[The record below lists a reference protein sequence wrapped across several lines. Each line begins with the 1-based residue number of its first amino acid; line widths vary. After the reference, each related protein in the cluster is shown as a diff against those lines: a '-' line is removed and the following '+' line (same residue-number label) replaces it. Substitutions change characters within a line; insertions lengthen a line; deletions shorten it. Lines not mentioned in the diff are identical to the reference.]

1 MRFLY
6 LLFYLFTV
14 SFCAT
19 AQSDT
24 KKNIARHSL
33 NEMREKLNVLTK
45 KDSVTYYNWLHAY
58 IKKGKASQNS
68 EHLFNAYKHFVFT
81 TDDPKV
87 MHLFTDSLN
96 QQALKINEPL
106 HLIDTYQIRSTVFYI
121 EKNYQQSLAYELKA
135 LQLIDQKKH
144 AYEYHK
150 SLYAIGQ
157 TYFYL
162 QQYEDALAY
171 FEKARKFFEGSSSY
185 KYQLG
190 FMNSIRYEALTHT
203 YLKNYSYSN
212 ELVDKG
218 FSQLP
223 KITPDEQNFEKAYI
237 NYVYALNL
245 YFLNDYQKSI
255 ATFKSALPEIITNED
270 YANESI
276 AYYYIGVNYWK
287 LGKKEDAI
295 AYFNKVDAFFQ
306 EKNYANLETKEAYT
320 YLMDYYKQQK
330 NEEKQLYYTNQ
341 LLKVTVFLQNEY
353 RFLSTA
359 LHKQLDIK
367 HLESEKARLEY
378 SLQTKSRLFTA
389 AIVGGSLLLIGFAVA
404 LLWNYLKKKEYSKR
418 YNELVAQ
425 RKNAKAEE
433 KTQLTEIAK
442 PTPVVADVPTNVP
455 EPSTVVDVNTQ
466 EDVRV
471 TEVPASIEALTATP
485 EISQPA
491 EKEIN
496 SNSKKNERSTVTGA
510 SNKVWE
516 NITQYLEVFE
526 ENQGFLDP
534 NINLNQLA
542 VLFETNRS
550 YLSSYIN
557 ASKEKTFNDYVNQL
571 RIDYLLAQFESN
583 PQWIH
588 YKISHI
594 AELLGF
600 PSSRSFSNAFIKCT
614 GISPS
619 FYIGQ
624 LKEEAQT

>member
-1 MRFLY
+1 
-6 LLFYLFTV
+6 
-14 SFCAT
+14 
-19 AQSDT
+19 
-24 KKNIARHSL
+24 
-33 NEMREKLNVLTK
+33 
-45 KDSVTYYNWLHAY
+45 
-58 IKKGKASQNS
+58 
-68 EHLFNAYKHFVFT
+68 
-81 TDDPKV
+81 
-87 MHLFTDSLN
+87 
-96 QQALKINEPL
+96 
-106 HLIDTYQIRSTVFYI
+106 
-121 EKNYQQSLAYELKA
+121 
-135 LQLIDQKKH
+135 
-144 AYEYHK
+144 
-150 SLYAIGQ
+150 
-157 TYFYL
+157 
-162 QQYEDALAY
+162 
-171 FEKARKFFEGSSSY
+171 
-185 KYQLG
+185 
-190 FMNSIRYEALTHT
+190 
-203 YLKNYSYSN
+203 
-212 ELVDKG
+212 
-218 FSQLP
+218 
-223 KITPDEQNFEKAYI
+223 
-237 NYVYALNL
+237 
-245 YFLNDYQKSI
+245 
-255 ATFKSALPEIITNED
+255 
-270 YANESI
+270 
-276 AYYYIGVNYWK
+276 
-287 LGKKEDAI
+287 
-295 AYFNKVDAFFQ
+295 
-306 EKNYANLETKEAYT
+306 
-320 YLMDYYKQQK
+320 MDYYKQQK

-367 HLESEKARLEY
+367 YLESEKARLEY

-442 PTPVVADVPTNVP
+442 PAPVVADVPTNVP

-466 EDVRV
+466 EEVRV

-485 EISQPA
+485 EISQPV

-516 NITQYLEVFE
+516 SITQYLEVFE